1 MQMGGR
7 KGNCVSRCVFAAM
20 RGGGAASALF
30 ARHIRPLTPPSFPA
44 PVPAPSAPEENFYTV
59 LFGVSRAL
67 GVLSQVGG
75 SACSQTGGVSG
86 GGDGGR
92 QPAAQHA

>member
-59 LFGVSRAL
+59 LFGVSRAI
-67 GVLSQVGG
+67 GVLSQV
-75 SACSQTGGVSG
+75 SEADVHPVIKLQYPNWL
-86 GGDGGR
+86 D
-92 QPAAQHA
+92 QLII